1 MGLELATDATY
12 RAEIGRLQ
20 TELHRTNHEL
30 NTARDLLEIRE
41 DQLEVVER
49 RKNLLLFILQALL
62 IYVIAC
68 IAMFMSFGVWVQLS
82 HGGQEIEGWEHVSAL
97 RYFLRTAFFLA
108 IVYIAVLIK

>member
-62 IYVIAC
+62 IYVIFC
-68 IAMFMSFGVWVQLS
+68 IAILMSFGVRVQLR
-82 HGGQEIEGWEHVSAL
+82 HGSQEIEGWHVSSL
-97 RYFLRTAFFLA
+97 HYFLRTAFFLA
-108 IVYIAVLIK
+108 TVYIAVLIK